1 MAPGALCATAGGS
14 AVTDDDVRDEVR
26 RWLTANWDA
35 TLDRGRWAQLVFDAG
50 WAVPSWEPQW
60 WGRGLSD
67 PQSRIVAAEFAAVG
81 APGTG
86 HDRANLF
93 ACTLHDLGTDE
104 QKHRLIPPSIR
115 GETKWCLLYSEP
127 GAGSDLAGLRTR
139 AEQDG
144 DDWVIDG
151 QKVWTSF
158 ATSADYGLLVARTD
172 WDAPKHNGIS
182 FFMFP
187 MRQAGVEV
195 RPIHQITGE
204 SEFNEVFIS
213 GAHVPDA
220 NLVGEPGG
228 GWAVLQVAL
237 SYERRLM
244 GDLART
250 SRSARKPQ
258 ADSDSLVEMARR
270 SGKLGDSFIR
280 QEIARVE
287 AYAAV
292 NRWNTQRAKATTDR
306 AEAATLLALGKIAMS
321 RILHETA
328 KVQTAIA
335 GPEAMLSGPDNPL
348 GDAVT
353 FRTLNAYFTSIGG
366 GTDQIQRNIIGER
379 ILGLPKEP
387 EPYRN
392 TPFRELPTSSDFGAL
407 TAGER
412 TKTRRN
418 R

>member
-1 MAPGALCATAGGS
+1 M
-14 AVTDDDVRDEVR
+14 TDDEVRDEVR
-26 RWLTANWDA
+26 QWLTENWDA
-35 TLDRGRWAQLVFDAG
+35 GLDRGHWAQLVFDAG
-50 WAVPSWEPQW
+50 WAVPSWEPHW
-60 WGRGLSD
+60 WGRGLTD
-67 PQSRIVAAEFAAVG
+67 PQSRIVAAEFGAVG

-104 QKHRLIPPSIR
+104 QKHRLIPTSIR
-115 GETKWCLLYSEP
+115 GESKWCLLYSEP

-139 AEQDG
+139 AERDG
-144 DDWVIDG
+144 DEWVIDG

-158 ATSADYGLLVARTD
+158 AKTADYGLLVARTD
-172 WDAPKHNGIS
+172 WDVPKHNGIS

-187 MRQAGVEV
+187 MRQPGVEV

-213 GAHVPDA
+213 GARVPHA

-258 ADSDSLVEMARR
+258 SDSDSLVEMARR
-270 SGKLGDSFIR
+270 AGRLDDSFIR
-280 QEIARVE
+280 QEIARVD

-328 KVQTAIA
+328 KVQTEIA
-335 GPEAMLSGPDNPL
+335 GPETMLSGPDNPV

-366 GTDQIQRNIIGER
+366 GTDQIQRNIVGER
-379 ILGLPKEP
+379 VLGLPKEP
-387 EPYRN
+387 EPYRS
-392 TPFRELPTSSDFGAL
+392 TPFRELPTSS
-407 TAGER
+407 
-412 TKTRRN
+412 
-418 R
+418 

>member
-1 MAPGALCATAGGS
+1 MNDG
-14 AVTDDDVRDEVR
+14 DVRTEVR
-26 RWLTANWDA
+26 QWLAANWDPGV
-35 TLDRGRWAQLVFDAG
+35 DRGRWAQSVFDAG
-50 WAVPSWEPQW
+50 WAVPSWEPEW
-60 WGRGLSD
+60 WGRGLTD
-67 PQSRIVAAEFAAVG
+67 PQSRIVAAEFAAVD

-104 QKHRLIPPSIR
+104 QKRRLIPPSIR

-127 GAGSDLAGLRTR
+127 GAGSDLAGLRTH
-139 AEQDG
+139 AERDG
-144 DDWVIDG
+144 SGEDWVVNG

-158 ATSADYGLLVARTD
+158 ARSADYGLLVARTD
-172 WDAPKHNGIS
+172 WDVPKHKGIS

-187 MRQAGVEV
+187 MRQDGVDI

-213 GAHVPDA
+213 GARVPDA
-220 NLVGEPGG
+220 NLVGQPGE
-228 GWAVLQVAL
+228 GWSVLQLAL
-237 SYERRLM
+237 AYERRLM

-250 SRSARKPQ
+250 SRSTRKPQ
-258 ADSDSLVEMARR
+258 ADADSLIEMARR
-270 SGKLGDSFIR
+270 AGTLGDSQIR

-287 AYAAV
+287 GYAAV
-292 NRWNTQRAKATTDR
+292 NRWNTQRAKATNDR
-306 AEAATLLALGKIAMS
+306 VEAATLMALGKIAMS

-328 KVQTAIA
+328 RVQTEIV
-335 GPEAMLSGPDNPL
+335 GPESMLAGSEHPV

-353 FRTLNAYFTSIGG
+353 FRALNAYFTSIGG
-366 GTDQIQRNIIGER
+366 GTDQIQRNIVGER

-392 TPFRELPTSSDFGAL
+392 TAFRELPH
-407 TAGER
+407 
-412 TKTRRN
+412 
-418 R
+418 